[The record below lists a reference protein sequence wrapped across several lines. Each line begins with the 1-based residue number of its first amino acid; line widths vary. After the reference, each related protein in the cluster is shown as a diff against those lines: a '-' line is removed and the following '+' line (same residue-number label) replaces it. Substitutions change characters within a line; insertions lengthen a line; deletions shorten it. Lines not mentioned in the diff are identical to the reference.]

1 MASFSSWILSIA
13 GIVLTGVLI
22 DLILPNGQTNKYI
35 KSIFSIFVIFVTIS
49 PLINLIN
56 KDIDL
61 NTLVNSQIQIDQN
74 YIEHINNSRVLAL
87 NKSITNEAEKYGLNG
102 IDIEFIID
110 EKTTTLKIEKVNI
123 YLIPNF
129 RNTGGRFY
137 TILTNV
143 GERLDL
149 SNINS
154 YEEALEIDSTI
165 VKRGGVILKKDEE
178 IDSVNFK
185 KGKSK

>member
-61 NTLVNSQIQIDQN
+61 NSLVNSQIQIDQN

-123 YLIPNF
+123 YLKNLVIDENSLHINKYKVLKEVVQMYIDIGEEDINF
-129 RNTGGRFY
+129 
-137 TILTNV
+137 
-143 GERLDL
+143 
-149 SNINS
+149 
-154 YEEALEIDSTI
+154 YE
-165 VKRGGVILKKDEE
+165 
-178 IDSVNFK
+178 
-185 KGKSK
+185 